1 MTVVQSLAFAGHEIP
16 IVGGAMDG
24 DPARSWRLVAWATA
38 DDSTL
43 PADGWIQAATSDGVI
58 VAWGTL
64 IGRTPDDGGRGR
76 YCLTFADA
84 IEPADAAAPILA
96 SRELAVSPSKEEPA
110 DLGDGAIWR

>member
-43 PADGWIQAATSDGVI
+43 PADGWIQAATTDGEI

-64 IGRTPDDGGRGR
+64 IDRTPSDAGRGR
-76 YCLTFADA
+76 FCLTFVDA
-84 IEPADAAAPILA
+84 VEPADAAAPILS
-96 SRELAVSPSKEEPA
+96 SRELTASQRAE
-110 DLGDGAIWR
+110 